1 MDPKQQAERERLL
14 GPGERSVWA
23 TDEDDHDNRGWNRL
37 SIRENSR
44 KAGRPPMQPGDLLL
58 PSGLGN
64 RRMLASCAAMS
75 GMSTLLYVWVPL
87 MLLNFFVD
95 VSGLVMV
102 FALGGAFMALTV
114 GLYLWGTIETQRDR
128 ELGARL

>member
-1 MDPKQQAERERLL
+1 MDPQQEAERDLL
-14 GPGERSVWA
+14 LTTGESGA
-23 TDEDDHDNRGWNRL
+23 FPTDDDNRGWNRL

-44 KAGRPPMQPGDLLL
+44 KAGRPPMQADDLLM

-64 RRMLASCAAMS
+64 RRMLASCA
-75 GMSTLLYVWVPL
+75 GMSAISAILYVWVPL

-95 VSGLVMV
+95 VPGALVVSALAGSFVV
-102 FALGGAFMALTV
+102 FTL

-128 ELGARL
+128 DLGARL

>member
-1 MDPKQQAERERLL
+1 MDPQQEVERERLL
-14 GPGERSVWA
+14 DAGERGVWS
-23 TDEDDHDNRGWNRL
+23 TDEDDDDNRGWNRL

-44 KAGRPPMQPGDLLL
+44 KAGRAPMQAEDLLL

-75 GMSTLLYVWVPL
+75 GISTLLYVWVPL

-102 FALGGAFMALTV
+102 SALVGAFMAFTA

>member
-1 MDPKQQAERERLL
+1 MDPQQEAERELIVQT
-14 GPGERSVWA
+14 GERGVWD
-23 TDEDDHDNRGWNRL
+23 TDDGDSRGWNRL
-37 SIRENSR
+37 SIREQSR
-44 KAGRPPMQPGDLLL
+44 KAGRPPMQAEDLLL

-64 RRMLASCAAMS
+64 RRMLVSCA
-75 GMSTLLYVWVPL
+75 GMSAISALLYVWVPL

-95 VSGLVMV
+95 VSGFVMV
-102 FALGGAFMALTV
+102 LGLVGAFVAFTA